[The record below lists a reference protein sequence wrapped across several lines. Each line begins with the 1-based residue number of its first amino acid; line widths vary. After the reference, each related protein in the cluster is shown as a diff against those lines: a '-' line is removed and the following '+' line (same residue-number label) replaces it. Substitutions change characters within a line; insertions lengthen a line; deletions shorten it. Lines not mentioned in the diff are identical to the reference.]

1 MKICPY
7 CDSEIPEHQ
16 RKCPS
21 CGAHYWNSGDA
32 AQEADIEEEEENQ
45 GCLSIFAVHF
55 LVALAAFVLLLF
67 VGFVINMV
75 VHFEENQIKVI
86 WTGAAL
92 LVATAISAFIAK
104 MRQNKYKGGKHQK

>member
-1 MKICPY
+1 MKVCPH
-7 CDSEIPEHQ
+7 CDTEIPEKQ

-21 CGAHYWNSGDA
+21 CGAYYWDA
-32 AQEADIEEEEENQ
+32 EDPIRDTSIEEEKEEENE

-55 LVALAAFVLLLF
+55 FVALAAFVSLLF
-67 VGFVINMV
+67 VGYVIHLL

-92 LVATAISAFIAK
+92 LLAAAISGIIAK
-104 MRQNKYKGGKHQK
+104 LRQKK